1 MGTDHRWLCLLFLS
15 SLLFWLA
22 RPKKRRMKKRKTK
35 AMTAAVYP
43 RNALSSLSFFTSF
56 LVGKAKEKKNEERHV
71 RSCSADLLFLSSLLF
86 WLARPKKRRMK
97 KDMSGPAALTFSL
110 ILQPKDKMKE
120 RGFSLPAGVV
130 FSLD

>member
-71 RSCSADLLFLSSLLF
+71 RSCSANLLFHPLV
-86 WLARPKKRRMK
+86 
-97 KDMSGPAALTFSL
+97 
-110 ILQPKDKMKE
+110 LQPKDKMKE